1 MPCEAL
7 DPPEYLPIPALRQIT
22 LGQLEDEKYRACRL
36 GQLTRPG
43 GARVLPRR
51 GHKMGQD

>member
-7 DPPEYLPIPALRQIT
+7 DPPEYLPIPALRQIA

-36 GQLTRPG
+36 RQLTRPG